1 MKKYASFF
9 LLCLLY
15 RLPLF
20 AHTGFEFLRT
30 DLGPRAAGMA
40 GGFTA
45 VEGDVTGLIYNP
57 ASLASQTQ
65 SQLSF
70 VFVNHLLDFQ
80 SGVLAWSGPWKK
92 NSILGAS
99 LSYMNY
105 GEFEWTDESGTPTGS
120 SAPEDIVLSLGYG
133 WKFSPQV
140 RLGASI
146 RYMHSTIE
154 NYHAS
159 ALSSNLGMIYYI
171 PKEQLTFGFAIWNW
185 GKALSSFRE
194 HKEKVPT
201 AIRIGFS
208 KRLAHLP
215 FMLVGD
221 VYQFTPI
228 KKFDL
233 KKVYWIIGGEFTASE
248 HVLVR
253 FGYNSRGKENKL
265 GPSAS
270 RLTGLSFGGG
280 LVLKNFRLDYG
291 QMDYGMLGNVHQF
304 GVTWVF

>member
-1 MKKYASFF
+1 MKKYTSLILSLFGWT
-9 LLCLLY
+9 
-15 RLPLF
+15 LPLL
-20 AHTGFEFLRT
+20 ANTGFDFLRT
-30 DLGPRAAGMA
+30 DLGPRPAGMA
-40 GGFTA
+40 GAFTA
-45 VEGDVTGLIYNP
+45 VEGDVTGLVYNP
-57 ASLASQTQ
+57 ASLASQTR

-80 SGVLAWSGPWKK
+80 SGFLAWSGPWKE
-92 NSILGAS
+92 NSVLGAS

-105 GEFEWTDESGTPTGS
+105 GEFEWTDESGASTGS
-120 SAPEDIVLSLGYG
+120 SSPEDILLSLGYA
-133 WKFSPQV
+133 WKVSPEI
-140 RLGASI
+140 RFGASI
-146 RYMHSTIE
+146 RYIHSTIE

-159 ALSSNLGMIYYI
+159 ALVGNLGMIYYI
-171 PKEQLTFGFAIWNW
+171 PKEELTFGIAVWNW
-185 GKALSSFRE
+185 GKALSRFLD

-221 VYQFTPI
+221 MYQFTPI

-233 KKVYWIIGGEFTASE
+233 KNVYWIIGGEFTASE
-248 HVLVR
+248 HVLIR

-270 RLTGLSFGGG
+270 RFTGLSFGGG
-280 LVLKNFRLDYG
+280 LVWKNFRLDYG
-291 QMDYGMLGNVHQF
+291 QMGYGMLGNVHQF
-304 GVTWVF
+304 GVTWIF